1 MPVIREPALL
11 EPLFQDFLTYC
22 RASNRSPNTIRAYQS
37 DLASF
42 LALAGKEATTAQI
55 NRKLIRSFV
64 TVLYESGVKVSS
76 MRRKIAAVK
85 SFVGWLESEDLIKAG
100 TADLIPKP
108 RSRDQLPDVPSETEV
123 HRLVSGEF
131 QTACPERDRV
141 VVELL
146 YGSGLRADELVGINL
161 DDFGDP
167 DLLLV
172 RGKGRKERLVF
183 VGEYGRL
190 AIMYWLPVRKRM
202 LQRQLLETPA
212 LLCSVSPR
220 GSVERLDVRSV
231 GRIVKD
237 VAQAHGL
244 DPKKWHPHLLR
255 HACATHM
262 HDNGAP
268 LQAIATLL
276 GHSKLTTAQ
285 IYTRVSVGRMMR
297 TFKQAHPHAS

>member
-1 MPVIREPALL
+1 
-11 EPLFQDFLTYC
+11 
-22 RASNRSPNTIRAYQS
+22 
-37 DLASF
+37 
-42 LALAGKEATTAQI
+42 
-55 NRKLIRSFV
+55 
-64 TVLYESGVKVSS
+64 

-85 SFVGWLESEDLIKAG
+85 SFIGWLESEDLISSEIV
-100 TADLIPKP
+100 DFIPKP

-123 HRLVSGEF
+123 TRLVTGEF
-131 QTACPERDRV
+131 RTACPERDRV

-146 YGSGLRADELVGINL
+146 YGSGLRADELAGINL

-190 AIMYWLPVRKRM
+190 AIMYWLPVRKRL
-202 LQRQLLETPA
+202 LQNKGIQTPA
-212 LLCSVSPR
+212 LLFSVGR
-220 GSVERLDVRSV
+220 GRQSVEHLDVRSV
-231 GRIVKD
+231 GRIVKG
-237 VAQAHGL
+237 VAKAHGL

-262 HDNGAP
+262 HDHGAP
-268 LQAIATLL
+268 LQAIAILL

-285 IYTRVSVGRMMR
+285 LYTRVSVGRMMR
-297 TFKQAHPHAS
+297 TFKQTHPHAHAA